1 MAGME
6 GGRGGPV
13 TLASLPNLKVA
24 CHNLTSTQIIEN
36 LRQMAGGPINTYLP
50 HEVFDSTGL
59 DGKWDFELEFTPIS
73 FIGDKGPDGITL
85 YEAVSKQLGLTLELK
100 DVPLPVLVI
109 ESVNRNPTPNDPAVK
124 TDLGLTTARFEV
136 ASIKPMNPDER
147 IMGSVGGSE
156 LRFAGTLRGLI
167 TQAFMIYPNAANDT
181 ILGLPKSADSQVWI
195 ITAKLPSTGEGAPR
209 GGGGRPQ
216 PPPRSVSM
224 EMLRG
229 LLADQ
234 FELKTHTENRE
245 VTVYAMTVA
254 GKHKMTQADGT
265 ERSDCP
271 VDPTA
276 VKPFPN
282 MGTMVSCRN
291 MSMAEFAMNLNQV
304 TGSFDHPIVDAT
316 GLKGGWNFKLGFSN
330 QRPRPPNANPGE
342 AADPTGFTAYEAVER
357 MMGVKLVKQK
367 RSIPVIIVDHV
378 DEKPIE

>member
-1 MAGME
+1 
-6 GGRGGPV
+6 
-13 TLASLPNLKVA
+13 
-24 CHNLTSTQIIEN
+24 
-36 LRQMAGGPINTYLP
+36 MAGGPINTYLP
-50 HEVFDSTGL
+50 REVLDSTGL
-59 DGKWDFELEFTPIS
+59 DGKFDFELEFTPIGL
-73 FIGDKGPDGITL
+73 IGDKGPDGITL

-100 DVPLPVLVI
+100 DVPVPAFVI
-109 ESVNRNPTPNDPAVK
+109 ESVNRNPTLNAPAVK

-136 ASIKPMNPDER
+136 ASIKPMNPNEPM
-147 IMGSVGGSE
+147 MGNVGGSE
-156 LRFAGTLRGLI
+156 LRFAGNLRALI
-167 TQAFMIYPNAANDT
+167 VQAFMIYPNAADDV
-181 ILGLPKSADSQVWI
+181 ILGLPKSAESQVWVI
-195 ITAKLPSTGEGAPR
+195 RAKLPSTGEGAPT
-209 GGGGRPQ
+209 GGGARPQ
-216 PPPRSVSM
+216 PPQRSVAM

-245 VTVYAMTVA
+245 VTVYAMTVS

-291 MSMAEFAMNLNQV
+291 MTMAEFAMNLNQV
-304 TGSFDHPIVDAT
+304 TGFFDHPIVDAT
-316 GLKGGWNFKLGFSN
+316 GLKGGWNFKLGFSRTN
-330 QRPRPPNANPGE
+330 QGARPPNASPGE

-367 RSIPVIIVDHV
+367 GSIPVIVVDHV
-378 DEKPIE
+378 LEKPIE